1 MSYHEKKS
9 IVSMVSALVIF
20 MIYFIVVFHKYQ
32 AGNLDSTNVFSFWGS
47 VILILI
53 PASIMAKIII
63 YIIFCIIYRMTTNE
77 DAPSF
82 SDERDKLIE
91 LKAERNS
98 HWVFCLGFL
107 LAMASQV
114 MHMAPSVMF
123 IVLILAGFVSDIFGE
138 VSQLYFYR
146 RGV

>member
-1 MSYHEKKS
+1 
-9 IVSMVSALVIF
+9 
-20 MIYFIVVFHKYQ
+20 
-32 AGNLDSTNVFSFWGS
+32 
-47 VILILI
+47 
-53 PASIMAKIII
+53 MAKIII
-63 YIIFCIIYRMTTNE
+63 YIIFCIIYRITTNE
-77 DAPSF
+77 NAPSF

-123 IVLILAGFVSDIFGE
+123 IVLILSGFVSDIFGE